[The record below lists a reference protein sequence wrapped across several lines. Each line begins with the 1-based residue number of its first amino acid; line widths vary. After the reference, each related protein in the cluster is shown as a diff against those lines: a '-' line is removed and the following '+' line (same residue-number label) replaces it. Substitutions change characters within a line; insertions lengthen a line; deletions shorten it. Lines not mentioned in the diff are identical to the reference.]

1 MKTLSRSYLQK
12 SMVISILTDTGALAF
27 IYLVPSISH
36 LLSLPV
42 YLIEPMRLMLILAMV
57 HTSKSNAY
65 LLALTLPLFSLVISG
80 HPVFPKMLL
89 IAFELS
95 MNVFLF
101 YILAKRIK
109 AVFPAILLSIV
120 ISKMLYYALKF
131 LLIRLAVIE
140 TGLITTP
147 ILVQVIMTFLFSFY
161 LYLFLRNNQDNK
173 YSSTV

>member
-1 MKTLSRSYLQK
+1 MKTLSRSYLQRTL
-12 SMVISILTDTGALAF
+12 VISILTDIGALAF
-27 IYLVPSISH
+27 IYLVPAISH

-57 HTSKSNAY
+57 HTGKSNAY

-109 AVFPAILLSIV
+109 SVFPAILLSIV
-120 ISKMLYYALKF
+120 ISKVLYYALKF
-131 LLIRLAVIE
+131 LLIQLAVIE

-147 ILVQVIMTFLFSFY
+147 IMVQVVMTFLFSFY
-161 LYLFLRNNQDNK
+161 LYLFFRKNQDYK
-173 YSSTV
+173 

>member
-1 MKTLSRSYLQK
+1 MKTLSRSFLQK
-12 SMVISILTDTGALAF
+12 TMVISILTDIGAMAF
-27 IYLVPSISH
+27 IYLVPAVSH

-109 AVFPAILLSIV
+109 FVFPAILLSIV

-131 LLIRLAVIE
+131 LLIQLAVIE

-161 LYLFLRNNQDNK
+161 MYLFFRNNQDNK
-173 YSSTV
+173 YPSTV

>member
-1 MKTLSRSYLQK
+1 MKTLSRSYLQRTL
-12 SMVISILTDTGALAF
+12 VISILTDIGALAF
-27 IYLVPSISH
+27 IYLVPAISH

-95 MNVFLF
+95 LNVFLF
-101 YILAKRIK
+101 YLMAKRIK
-109 AVFPAILLSIV
+109 SVFPAILLSIV
-120 ISKMLYYALKF
+120 ISKVLYYALKF
-131 LLIRLAVIE
+131 LLIQVAVIE

-147 ILVQVIMTFLFSFY
+147 ILIQVVMTFIFSLY
-161 LYLFLRNNQDNK
+161 LYLFFRKNQDYK
-173 YSSTV
+173 

>member
-1 MKTLSRSYLQK
+1 MKTLSRSFLQK
-12 SMVISILTDTGALAF
+12 TMVISILTDIGAMAF
-27 IYLVPSISH
+27 IYLVPAISH

-65 LLALTLPLFSLVISG
+65 LLALSLPLFSLVISG

-109 AVFPAILLSIV
+109 TVFPAILLSIV
-120 ISKMLYYALKF
+120 ISKMLYYAVKF

-140 TGLITTP
+140 TGLVTTP
-147 ILVQVIMTFLFSFY
+147 ILIQVIMTFLFSFY
-161 LYLFLRNNQDNK
+161 LYLFFRNNQGYK
-173 YSSTV
+173 

>member
-1 MKTLSRSYLQK
+1 MKILSRSNLQNT
-12 SMVISILTDTGALAF
+12 MVISILTDIGALAF
-27 IYLVPSISH
+27 IYLVPAISH

-42 YLIEPMRLMLILAMV
+42 YLIEPMRLMLILALV
-57 HTSKSNAY
+57 HTGKSNAY
-65 LLALTLPLFSLVISG
+65 LLTLTLPLFSMVITG

-101 YILAKRIK
+101 YLLAKRIK
-109 AVFPAILLSIV
+109 SVFPAIFISIV

-131 LLIRLAVIE
+131 LLIRLAFIE

-147 ILVQVIMTFLFSFY
+147 ILIQVVMTFLFSIY
-161 LYLFLRNNQDNK
+161 LYLFFRKNQNNK
-173 YSSTV
+173 YSSNV